1 MLSIMSSNVCKN
13 VILKLTNF
21 KTISFKTKK
30 IQMKIIING
39 KTKQFNKDVL
49 TFKFLIEELDLVNK
63 RFAIEKNGE
72 IIPKSKFTEHTLK
85 EGDKLEII
93 GAVGGG

>member
-1 MLSIMSSNVCKN
+1 MLSIKSSNVCKN

-63 RFAIEKNGE
+63 RFAIEKMGRLSLKVNLLN
-72 IIPKSKFTEHTLK
+72 TLLK
-85 EGDKLEII
+85 KVIN
-93 GAVGGG
+93 